1 MVITNFLNLFPAQGR
16 SVFGTNGF
24 QNINSIQKNPMNNTL
39 NQIAENTV
47 VSTEQ
52 EGKTQ
57 RTDSCS
63 LLEALKA
70 EGSGDS
76 PLSGVS
82 DEGLHLLRWI
92 YEDGARVSANME
104 ADLTEYRDQL
114 SSFDQSIQRYQQILD
129 GTSDL
134 PEDLSMEDVES
145 LLKATQSARETFL
158 RDGAYQL
165 NQRNQKRGEELQS
178 TYSKYAD
185 LVDDTFSKGL
195 EQFSWEIDADAE
207 NIYGEVDRVRSAAHR
222 ATETFKKGMSM
233 IDAELARRNYKD
245 DPYQAYFERQKTMG
259 NDYISP
265 RNNVS
270 IFRETYGAV
279 REILLQA
286 VDGKDH
292 ADQQI

>member
-1 MVITNFLNLFPAQGR
+1 MVITNFLNLFPAKGG
-16 SVFGTNGF
+16 SAFGTNGF

-39 NQIAENTV
+39 NQIVENTV

-52 EGKTQ
+52 KGKTQ
-57 RTDSCS
+57 RADSRS

-76 PLSGVS
+76 PLSGIS

-92 YEDGARVSANME
+92 YEDGARVSANIE

-114 SSFDQSIQRYQQILD
+114 ASFDQSIQRYQQILD

-178 TYSKYAD
+178 TYGKYAD

-207 NIYGEVDRVRSAAHR
+207 DICGEVDRVRSVAHR

-233 IDAELARRNYKD
+233 IDAELARRKYKD
-245 DPYQAYFERQKTMG
+245 NPYQAYFERQKTMG

-286 VDGKDH
+286 VDGKGDT
-292 ADQQI
+292 DQ